1 MPLLPY
7 DKDLYTI
14 YSMTTMDY
22 FNRPNA
28 HLLPY
33 PLLSLL
39 SRNLVNFDNISRF
52 HK

>member
-7 DKDLYTI
+7 DKDLYT
-14 YSMTTMDY
+14 MTTIDY

-33 PLLSLL
+33 PLLS
-39 SRNLVNFDNISRF
+39 
-52 HK
+52 

>member
-14 YSMTTMDY
+14 YSMTTIDY

-33 PLLSLL
+33 PLLS
-39 SRNLVNFDNISRF
+39 RDLVNFDNIALF

>member
-7 DKDLYTI
+7 DKDLYTF
-14 YSMTTMDY
+14 YSMTTIDY

-33 PLLSLL
+33 PLFSWD
-39 SRNLVNFDNISRF
+39 LVNFENISLF

>member
-7 DKDLYTI
+7 DKDLHTM
-14 YSMTTMDY
+14 YSMTIDY

-28 HLLPY
+28 HLLLY
-33 PLLSLL
+33 PLLSW
-39 SRNLVNFDNISRF
+39 NLVNFENVSLF